1 MTDTISTASNI
12 VDITVDNAQQLV
24 IDESFNRL
32 VMVDFWADWCAPCK
46 ALMPILEKI
55 AAEFPDSLLL
65 AKINADDQQ
74 MLASQFGV
82 RSLPTVML
90 IKDGQ
95 PIDGFAGAQ
104 AEPQIREML
113 EQYLPKPWEG
123 DFQQAQAYIDE
134 ADFAKALPLLRQVHE
149 QSGQLPMITSL
160 LGLCFAELNRTE
172 EAEALLQTVK
182 LADQDALYQ
191 QAMSVLELKKQSA
204 NSPELDKLQAAY
216 DANPEDLSLAYGLA
230 LQLNEEGQHKG
241 ALELLLDVFKRD
253 RGFQDG
259 AARKAITDIL
269 AALGKGD
276 PLAVEYQR
284 KLFTLLY

>member
-1 MTDTISTASNI
+1 MNDALNTATNI
-12 VDITVDNAQQLV
+12 VDVTADNAQQMV
-24 IDESFNRL
+24 IDASFERL
-32 VMVDFWADWCAPCK
+32 VVVDFWADWCEPCK
-46 ALMPILEKI
+46 NLMPVLEKL
-55 AAEFPDSLLL
+55 AGEYSDNLLL

-74 MLASQFGV
+74 MLAAQFGV

-95 PIDGFAGAQ
+95 PVDGFTGAQ
-104 AEPQIREML
+104 TEPQVREL
-113 EQYLPKPWEG
+113 FDKYLPKAWEA
-123 DFQQAQAYIDE
+123 DLQQAKALLDE
-134 ADFAKALPLLRQVHE
+134 ANYTEALPLLRQVYE
-149 QSGQLPMITSL
+149 DSGQLAMVTSL

-172 EAEALLQTVK
+172 EAEALLAQVK
-182 LADQDALYQ
+182 LVDQDALYQ
-191 QAMSVLELKKQSA
+191 QAVSVLELKKQSA
-204 NSPELDKLQAAY
+204 GSPELEKLQADHA
-216 DANPEDLSLAYGLA
+216 ANPDDLTVAYALA

-241 ALELLLDVFKRD
+241 ALELLLDIFKRD
-253 RGFQDG
+253 RTFEDG